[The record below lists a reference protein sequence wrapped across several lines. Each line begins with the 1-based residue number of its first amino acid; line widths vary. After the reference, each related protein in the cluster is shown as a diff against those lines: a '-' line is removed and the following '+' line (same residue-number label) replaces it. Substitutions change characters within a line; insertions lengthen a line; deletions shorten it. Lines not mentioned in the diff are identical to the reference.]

1 MSTSTTTTDF
11 TTIVANAQ
19 KQALTSIKRAQDAS
33 LEAARA
39 TVSLVSGGSLPAFP
53 SPRASVENTF
63 AFCGEVLNLQ
73 RQYALELT
81 DIVTDG
87 LGKRAKKGAETAH
100 K

>member
-1 MSTSTTTTDF
+1 MSPTRTDF

-39 TVSLVSGGSLPAFP
+39 TVSVVSGHSLPAFP
-53 SPRASVENTF
+53 SPRPAVENTF
-63 AFCGEVLNLQ
+63 AFYGEVLNLQ
-73 RQYALELT
+73 QQYALELT

-87 LGKRAKKGAETAH
+87 LGKLAEKGAETAQ

>member
-1 MSTSTTTTDF
+1 MSTTTTDF

-39 TVSLVSGGSLPAFP
+39 TVGLVNGGSLPAFP
-53 SPRASVENTF
+53 SPRTAVESTF
-63 AFCGEVLNLQ
+63 AFYGEVLNLQ

-87 LGKRAKKGAETAH
+87 FGKLAKKGAATAQ

>member
-1 MSTSTTTTDF
+1 MSTTTTDF

-39 TVSLVSGGSLPAFP
+39 TVGLVSGGSFP
-53 SPRASVENTF
+53 SPRTAVENTF
-63 AFCGEVLNLQ
+63 AFYGEVLNLQ
-73 RQYALELT
+73 RAYALELT

-87 LGKRAKKGAETAH
+87 VGKVAKKGAETAQ

>member
-1 MSTSTTTTDF
+1 MSTTTTDF

-39 TVSLVSGGSLPAFP
+39 TVGLVSGGSFS
-53 SPRASVENTF
+53 SPRTAVENTF
-63 AFCGEVLNLQ
+63 AFYGEVLNLQ
-73 RQYALELT
+73 RSYALELT

-87 LGKRAKKGAETAH
+87 VGKVAKKGAETAQ